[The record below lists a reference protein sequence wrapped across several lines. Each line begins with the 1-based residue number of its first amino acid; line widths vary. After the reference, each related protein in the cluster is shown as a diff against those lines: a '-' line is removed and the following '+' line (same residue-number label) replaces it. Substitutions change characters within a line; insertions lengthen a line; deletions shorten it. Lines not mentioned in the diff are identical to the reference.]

1 MTHYDSE
8 PEDTEDR
15 FYAQFDSREV
25 KLMTLD
31 ELVSAF
37 EAGEIHENTFVCR
50 EGESEWLTLAIVAGL
65 NDEAEEAAPEP
76 VAERRPPMPNRA
88 PQSAA
93 AETRPPMPN
102 RAPDLG
108 GERRPA
114 MPNRAPQSAA
124 VETRPPMPNRRPEM
138 NTVPA
143 SRRVTA
149 YPSVTP
155 PPIAP
160 STPLSFAPV
169 TSNINYA
176 DLDLDEL
183 SLRPKRR
190 AGRVF
195 GVVAALALVGGGA
208 AFAANGGL
216 RHLPFAMPSLSAL
229 QSAAGHSQ
237 ASLTLSNIEAK
248 PSTPAPVAAALAPA
262 VPSTPEP
269 VAAVTPPAST
279 DTAAATP
286 AASAPAS
293 AAPQFSDDMKEA
305 LLAAD
310 KNRSAKHAAKVKGR
324 AAPSAVAHRSSGHA
338 GSSTGFKSG
347 GSAYD
352 PLNGKL

>member
-65 NDEAEEAAPEP
+65 NEEEEEAAPEP

-88 PQSAA
+88 PQSVAG
-93 AETRPPMPN
+93 ETRPPMPN

-108 GERRPA
+108 GERRPP
-114 MPNRAPQSAA
+114 MPNRAPESAA

-155 PPIAP
+155 PAIAP

-208 AFAANGGL
+208 AFAANGGM
-216 RHLPFAMPSLSAL
+216 RHLPFAMPSMSAL

-248 PSTPAPVAAALAPA
+248 PSTPAPVAAPA

-269 VAAVTPPAST
+269 VAAVTPPATT
-279 DTAAATP
+279 DTAP
-286 AASAPAS
+286 AASAAPA
-293 AAPQFSDDMKEA
+293 FSDDMKEA

-310 KNRSAKHAAKVKGR
+310 KSRSAKHAAKVKGR
-324 AAPSAVAHRSSGHA
+324 AAATAVAHRSGGHA

>member
-65 NDEAEEAAPEP
+65 NDEQEEPAPEP

-88 PQSAA
+88 PQTL
-93 AETRPPMPN
+93 ETRPPMPN

-108 GERRPA
+108 GERRPP
-114 MPNRAPQSAA
+114 MPNRAPEG

-149 YPSVTP
+149 YPSVAP
-155 PPIAP
+155 PRIAP

-208 AFAANGGL
+208 AFAANGGM
-216 RHLPFAMPSLSAL
+216 RHLPFVMPSMSAL

-248 PSTPAPVAAALAPA
+248 PSTPSPAPV

-269 VAAVTPPAST
+269 VAAVTPPAAPS

-286 AASAPAS
+286 AAS

-310 KNRSAKHAAKVKGR
+310 KDRSAKHAAKAKGR
-324 AAPSAVAHRSSGHA
+324 ATATAVAHHSAGHA
-338 GSSTGFKSG
+338 GNSTGFKSG

>member
-8 PEDTEDR
+8 PEETEDR

-31 ELVSAF
+31 ELVEAF

-65 NDEAEEAAPEP
+65 GEEEEAQAAPEP
-76 VAERRPPMPNRA
+76 VAERRPPMPNRVPA
-88 PQSAA
+88 SVGAI
-93 AETRPPMPN
+93 ETRPPMPN
-102 RAPDLG
+102 RAPDTG
-108 GERRPA
+108 AERRPP
-114 MPNRAPQSAA
+114 MPNRAPEG
-124 VETRPPMPNRRPEM
+124 VEMRPPMPNRRPEM

-149 YPSVTP
+149 YPSVAP
-155 PPIAP
+155 PLAVAP

-195 GVVAALALVGGGA
+195 GVVAALALVGGGG
-208 AFAANGGL
+208 AFVATGGMH
-216 RHLPFAMPSLSAL
+216 RLPFVMPSMSAL
-229 QSAAGHSQ
+229 ESAAGHSQ
-237 ASLTLSNIEAK
+237 ASLTMSNIDSK
-248 PSTPAPVAAALAPA
+248 PSTPAPVAAPAPVA
-262 VPSTPEP
+262 PTPEP
-269 VAAVTPPAST
+269 AAVTPPTPSDAP
-279 DTAAATP
+279 AAATT
-286 AASAPAS
+286 
-293 AAPQFSDDMKEA
+293 PQFSDDMKQA

-310 KNRSAKHAAKVKGR
+310 KGHAAKHAAKVKGR
-324 AAPSAVAHRSSGHA
+324 SAPSSVARRSG
-338 GSSTGFKSG
+338 GNSTGFKSG

>member
-8 PEDTEDR
+8 PEETEDR

-31 ELVSAF
+31 ELVEAF

-50 EGESEWLTLAIVAGL
+50 EGESEWLTLSVVAGL
-65 NDEAEEAAPEP
+65 GDDEEEQAAPEP
-76 VAERRPPMPNRA
+76 VAERRPPMPNRVPA
-88 PQSAA
+88 SAGA
-93 AETRPPMPN
+93 LETRPPMPN

-108 GERRPA
+108 GERRPP
-114 MPNRAPQSAA
+114 MPNRAPANVGA
-124 VETRPPMPNRRPEM
+124 VEMRPPMPNRRPEM

-149 YPSVTP
+149 YPSVAP
-155 PPIAP
+155 PLARVAP

-183 SLRPKRR
+183 ALRPKRR

-195 GVVAALALVGGGA
+195 GVVAALALVGGGG
-208 AFAANGGL
+208 AFVATGGMH
-216 RHLPFAMPSLSAL
+216 RLPFVMPSLAAL
-229 QSAAGHSQ
+229 ESAAGHSQ
-237 ASLTLSNIEAK
+237 ASLTASNIDPK
-248 PSTPAPVAAALAPA
+248 PSTPAPVAAPAPA
-262 VPSTPEP
+262 APTPEP
-269 VAAVTPPAST
+269 VAVTPPAPS
-279 DTAAATP
+279 DSPAASDAPVP
-286 AASAPAS
+286 AASAT
-293 AAPQFSDDMKEA
+293 PQFSDDMKEA

-310 KNRSAKHAAKVKGR
+310 KSHAAKHAAKVKGR
-324 AAPSAVAHRSSGHA
+324 SAPSSVARRSG
-338 GSSTGFKSG
+338 GNSTGFKSG